1 MARVAS
7 TFDGSR
13 QQSGDLSPFV
23 GVCGN
28 FENDVHWEYLLYGE
42 LLQERTYDS
51 RPVGHVLVT
60 LRYIVRLHTWTFGDA
75 EVKKYCYLPT
85 HVAVSIWVR
94 VRQPSMLP
102 LVQFLNSENLNLSH
116 ASCPVS

>member
-1 MARVAS
+1 MFIIHSHFIQRFIVFQSVISFQLHISSVSVTVYISYIYIIIQAALS
-7 TFDGSR
+7 T
-13 QQSGDLSPFV
+13 
-23 GVCGN
+23 
-28 FENDVHWEYLLYGE
+28 
-42 LLQERTYDS
+42 
-51 RPVGHVLVT
+51 
-60 LRYIVRLHTWTFGDA
+60 

-102 LVQFLNSENLNLSH
+102 LVQFLNSENLILSH